1 LALKILPLTPFY
13 SEILTETLRDLH
25 DSARPQG
32 EGVGAFPMSMYPTSI
47 PRCQHVKV
55 NGTLCGSPALH
66 RRRYCFF
73 HQQWRERRIQ
83 INAHARRR
91 ARSLDLPVLEDAN
104 SIQVTLMQVMRLLVA
119 GQIEHKTAGLLL
131 YALQTASVNLKHT
144 EFEPTIKEHVVM
156 DPREIPN
163 ASLGAKLWNPD
174 DYEDEE
180 EESEEDED
188 DQEANAEGGQEQTA
202 GESEEDEDDDTEA
215 SASSSNPGKKPPQTD
230 PHYDHPIRIA
240 MRDHPR
246 FKAAVAEMFS
256 TSVNDPWLDTM
267 DPHTLD
273 DRSLKEICGRIG
285 IHISRRE
292 R

>member
-1 LALKILPLTPFY
+1 
-13 SEILTETLRDLH
+13 
-25 DSARPQG
+25 
-32 EGVGAFPMSMYPTSI
+32 MSMYPTSI
-47 PRCQHVKV
+47 PRCQHIKV

-73 HQQWRERRIQ
+73 HQQWRERRVQ
-83 INAHARRR
+83 INTNARRR

-131 YALQTASVNLKHT
+131 YALQTASVNLKRT

-163 ASLGAKLWNPD
+163 ASLGQKLWDPD

-180 EESEEDED
+180 EYAEDECEENEDDDAGASAEASQEEIEEEQEEDE
-188 DQEANAEGGQEQTA
+188 AAEK
-202 GESEEDEDDDTEA
+202 A
-215 SASSSNPGKKPPQTD
+215 SASSDPGKKPPQSD
-230 PHYDHPIRIA
+230 PNYNHPIRVA
-240 MRDHPR
+240 MREHPQ
-246 FKAAVAEMFS
+246 FKAAIAESFS

-267 DPHTLD
+267 NPETLG

-285 IHISRRE
+285 ISLKRRE
-292 R
+292 